1 MAAHGI
7 ESHQIQL
14 TAFKQMYSNEFVY
27 ELEAV
32 NLLNEWLVSRTKC
45 RSLEETRRNG
55 RIAEGIAQNWRK
67 SGGVL
72 ESRLNCEKLTKMS
85 ESE

>member
-7 ESHQIQL
+7 ESHQILL

-32 NLLNEWLVSRTKC
+32 NLLNEWLDSRANC

-55 RIAEGIAQNWRK
+55 RIVKGIAQNWRK
-67 SGGVL
+67 SGEVL
-72 ESRLNCEKLTKMS
+72 DKILKN
-85 ESE
+85 